1 MLDSWQANFQA
12 LRKVTVRCDHWD
24 TDTCNAYV
32 ALNHADKA
40 IMMAYR
46 GTIGQTQMIYESLST
61 VFQNRTAWVA
71 GGTVSTYFFN
81 AFTAVWNGGIKDAFL
96 SASNKYKEYE
106 LWIVGHSLGGAMA
119 SLAAS
124 YIEKMR
130 LFDGNRIK
138 LVTFGQPRTGDKA
151 FAAAHGN
158 QIPYTFRVTHSHD
171 VIPHVPEENFRQYYH
186 HKSEVFYNNDMT
198 TADYVECDEGESL
211 ECSDQYVDRSFN
223 DHHRYFNVYI
233 SSWGEV
239 GCTGD
244 PVNPS
249 GSSVH

>member
-1 MLDSWQANFQA
+1 MLRQANFQA

-46 GTIGQTQMIYESLST
+46 GTIGQTQMVYESLST

-96 SASNKYKEYE
+96 SASNKYKDYE
-106 LWIVGHSLGGAMA
+106 LW
-119 SLAAS
+119 
-124 YIEKMR
+124 
-130 LFDGNRIK
+130 
-138 LVTFGQPRTGDKA
+138 
-151 FAAAHGN
+151 
-158 QIPYTFRVTHSHD
+158 
-171 VIPHVPEENFRQYYH
+171 
-186 HKSEVFYNNDMT
+186 VFYNNDMT